1 VDGNR
6 WAQFDVGG
14 TRVSLAGT
22 DRTAETPGLMIKT
35 EHLDTLRESLKESG
49 LSVSEL
55 VDGIH
60 ETRFDVDGLEV
71 SVTIYSSRQS
81 A

>member
-1 VDGNR
+1 MAD
-6 WAQFDVGG
+6 
-14 TRVSLAGT
+14 T
-22 DRTAETPGLMIKT
+22 DQTTKTPELMIKT

-71 SVTIYSSRQS
+71 SVTIYSCRQS
-81 A
+81 T

>member
-1 VDGNR
+1 
-6 WAQFDVGG
+6 
-14 TRVSLAGT
+14 
-22 DRTAETPGLMIKT
+22 MIKT
-35 EHLDTLRESLKESG
+35 EHLDTLRESLNESG

-71 SVTIYSSRQS
+71 SVTSYSGRQS
-81 A
+81 T

>member
-1 VDGNR
+1 
-6 WAQFDVGG
+6 
-14 TRVSLAGT
+14 LADT
-22 DRTAETPGLMIKT
+22 DQTTKTPELMIKT

-49 LSVSEL
+49 LNVSEL

-71 SVTIYSSRQS
+71 SATSYSGRQS
-81 A
+81 T